1 VRCQDTG
8 HLGGRAG
15 DADDFFII
23 ESGAFAVRSAEAEI
37 NRLVATG
44 SVRSVCFGAL
54 RTATV
59 EAMEARLAQSDAVQ
73 GCRIGTDG
81 NTGDPRD
88 R

>member
-1 VRCQDTG
+1 MTSSSSRAAR
-8 HLGGRAG
+8 LSSGRPMP
-15 DADDFFII
+15 
-23 ESGAFAVRSAEAEI
+23 RSTA
-37 NRLVATG
+37 LVPTTG
-44 SVRSVCFGAL
+44 SVRSACFGAL